1 MQIIVVYI
9 HPDVEFIETVE
20 IQAGATVREVISASG
35 LLAKYSEVS
44 LDKNAV
50 GVYGEIVTLA
60 TALKD
65 KDRVEVYHP
74 LTMDPMEARRKR
86 VEQKTSDS

>member
-9 HPDVEFIETVE
+9 QPDVEFIETVE
-20 IQAGATVREVISASG
+20 IQAGAIVREVISASG

-50 GVYGEIVTLA
+50 GVYGKIVTLD
-60 TALKD
+60 TTLKD
-65 KDRVEVYHP
+65 NDRVEVYHP

-86 VEQKTSDS
+86 VEQKKGDF